1 MSPKTKRI
9 LVVGATGQIGS
20 ELTPSLRN
28 KYGHDRVIATWHQRK
43 PDKILKS
50 GQVEKLDATNAKNF
64 AKIIDKYDID
74 TVYHLAA
81 LISAVGE
88 KNPSL
93 AWRVNMN
100 GLRNLLEISKERDIA
115 QIFWPSSIG
124 VFGQGTPRVN
134 TPNDAVMLPT
144 TMYGVTKVAGE
155 LLCNYYFKR
164 FGLDVRCVR
173 YPGIISSETLP
184 GGGTTDYNVE
194 MFYEA
199 IEKKRYSC
207 FVSEE
212 TVLPML
218 YMPDCIKAA
227 IDVMEA
233 DKSRI
238 KWRFGYNVTGMSP
251 SVGELASE
259 IKKYIPD
266 FRCEYKPDFRQKIA
280 DSWPKSLDD
289 SVAKK
294 EWGWS
299 PTYDLAS
306 VTSDMI
312 SKLQKKLRNHV

>member
-1 MSPKTKRI
+1 
-9 LVVGATGQIGS
+9 
-20 ELTPSLRN
+20 
-28 KYGHDRVIATWHQRK
+28 
-43 PDKILKS
+43 
-50 GQVEKLDATNAKNF
+50 
-64 AKIIDKYDID
+64 
-74 TVYHLAA
+74 
-81 LISAVGE
+81 
-88 KNPSL
+88 
-93 AWRVNMN
+93 VNMN